1 MRRGRL
7 SLLETC
13 QERTHKTALVYK
25 TNLNFR
31 IVNGYLDYLQGKGW
45 IAESEGK
52 YWITDEGK
60 RFLEMAKEVL
70 NQL

>member
-31 IVNGYLDYLQGKGW
+31 IVNGYLDYLQGKG
-45 IAESEGK
+45 AAAQG
-52 YWITDEGK
+52 YWSGS
-60 RFLEMAKEVL
+60 
-70 NQL
+70 